1 MRGTAY
7 FTLSNF
13 LIFAEFIMWRCFLA
27 RKKHRRLGKFTLFM
41 YDGGCLLVNWEH
53 IFHVRKD
60 REGQLVALPVYPD
73 NAVLLCCTT
82 CVRFGVGEE
91 AHNFNWK
98 WSSSWMLFVLLIC

>member
-1 MRGTAY
+1 V
-7 FTLSNF
+7 
-13 LIFAEFIMWRCFLA
+13 

-41 YDGGCLLVNWEH
+41 YNGGCLLVNWEH

-98 WSSSWMLFVLLIC
+98 WSSSWMLIVLLIC

>member
-1 MRGTAY
+1 MEVFFSEEEASSIGEVHT
-7 FTLSNF
+7 F
-13 LIFAEFIMWRCFLA
+13 
-27 RKKHRRLGKFTLFM
+27 HM

-82 CVRFGVGEE
+82 CIRFGVGEE

-98 WSSSWMLFVLLIC
+98 WSSSWC